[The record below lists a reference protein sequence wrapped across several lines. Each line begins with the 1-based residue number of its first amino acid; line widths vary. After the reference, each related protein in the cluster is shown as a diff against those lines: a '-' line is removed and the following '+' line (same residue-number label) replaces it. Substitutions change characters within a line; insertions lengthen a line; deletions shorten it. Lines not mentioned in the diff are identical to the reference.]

1 MSSHEASSLGLLVV
15 RGINEFDRVHQ
26 LEAEKEYISVLLLPG
41 VGVVV
46 VVVVVKCEILLL
58 LHYRRLL
65 CASQ

>member
-41 VGVVV
+41 VSVV

>member
-26 LEAEKEYISVLLLPG
+26 LEAEKEYISAVLLPG
-41 VGVVV
+41 VSVV